1 MGTAVSSFTN
11 TFKNPKE
18 IAANAVT
25 GGLYG
30 TAKGALAGIGESTG
44 ISGMFSGITNPAYN
58 AQQYPQVS
66 PQSVDPA
73 KLNEQ
78 ISQYGHQQK
87 EQNVNAFNAGMASQQ
102 GVNPAVAARLMG
114 NNVANANQNM
124 SQNIHQLQAQ
134 QNFGAQ
140 QFNAQQQMMAN
151 QLNSQNY
158 NAAMGYNQQSAE
170 AAKGRETALLGGL
183 IGGASQAGA
192 AFIHS
197 DQRLK
202 ESPDIPPNN
211 TYQQLKNPFLDELQK
226 PEIGWHDSI
235 LIDDIKNEMMSK
247 QINAGQK
254 STHQQ
259 PTKQQQVVTSDE
271 NAKTK
276 LKPANDD
283 VSDMFDHIPSHY
295 FQYKQGSV
303 ADDGGKVHAGV
314 MAQDV
319 EKSGQVGKDM
329 VLTDPNTGY
338 KMIDIP
344 SATSALL
351 ASISEHHEKIG
362 DLEKKIEGLMKGSK
376 KK

>member
-1 MGTAVSSFTN
+1 MGIGAKN
-11 TFKNPKE
+11 ILDTFKNPGE
-18 IAANAVT
+18 IAANVGT

-30 TAKGALAGIGESTG
+30 IGKGVFNSLENVS
-44 ISGMFSGITNPAYN
+44 NPSYN
-58 AQQYPQVS
+58 AQPYQRIS
-66 PQSVDPA
+66 PQYVDPT
-73 KLNEQ
+73 KLNQQ

-87 EQNVNAFNAGMASQQ
+87 EQNVNAFNAGLASQH
-102 GVNPAVAARLMG
+102 GVNPALAARLIG
-114 NNVANANQNM
+114 NNTANANQHM
-124 SQNIHQLQAQ
+124 SQNINQLQAQ

-170 AAKGRETALLGGL
+170 AAKARETALLGGL
-183 IGGASQAGA
+183 IGGVAQGGA
-192 AFIHS
+192 AALMS
-197 DQRLK
+197 DARLK
-202 ESPDIPPNN
+202 ESPTIPPNN

-235 LIDDIKNEMMSK
+235 MIDNIKNEMISK

-254 STHQQ
+254 SQQKQEIQQQPQHQQ
-259 PTKQQQVVTSDE
+259 QSKKFVVTSDE

-276 LKPANDD
+276 LKPATDD

-362 DLEKKIEGLMKGSK
+362 DLEKKIESLMKGSK